1 MAPIIQSIKNF
12 YQEAFDAPD
21 NVVKVLSS
29 NEIRLELFKLFYDSG
44 EFTLNNKADANEAL
58 D

>member
-12 YQEAFDAPD
+12 YQKAFDAPD